1 MSVKSFF
8 VNLINSLL
16 DGSFDRMRI
25 IGQMNKAFEESFYT
39 GELDRMCKVSISTGY
54 PPFAHE
60 MSSLSFR
67 SGFKI
72 SIENDCSLKESE
84 MEELAS
90 YVTGNIAFVRQL
102 MSLGFDTLIIKG
114 KTSGMSRM
122 YALKRFA
129 NLNQYFIK

>member
-1 MSVKSFF
+1 M
-8 VNLINSLL
+8 INSLL

-39 GELDRMCKVSISTGY
+39 GELDRMCKVSIAMGY
-54 PPFAHE
+54 QPFAHE
-60 MSSLSFR
+60 MSCLSFR

-72 SIENDCSLKESE
+72 SIENDSSLKESE
-84 MEELAS
+84 LEELAS
-90 YVTGNIAFVRQL
+90 YVTGNVAFVRQL

-114 KTSGMSRM
+114 KINGMNKM

-129 NLNQYFIK
+129 NLSQYYIK

>member
-1 MSVKSFF
+1 MSIKSFF

-39 GELDRMCKVSISTGY
+39 GELDRMCKVSIAMGY
-54 PPFAHE
+54 QPFAHE
-60 MSSLSFR
+60 MSCLSFR

-72 SIENDCSLKESE
+72 SIENDSSLKESE
-84 MEELAS
+84 LEELAS
-90 YVTGNIAFVRQL
+90 YVTGNVAFVRQL

-114 KTSGMSRM
+114 KINGMNKM

-129 NLNQYFIK
+129 NLSQYYIK

>member
-1 MSVKSFF
+1 MNIKNFF

-25 IGQMNKAFEESFYT
+25 INQMNKAFEESFYT
-39 GELDRMCKVSISTGY
+39 GELDRMCKVSISMGHQ
-54 PPFAHE
+54 PFAHE

-72 SIENDCSLKESE
+72 SIENDSSLKESE
-84 MEELAS
+84 IEELAS
-90 YVTGNIAFVRQL
+90 YVTENVVFVRQL

-114 KTSGMSRM
+114 KTLGTNRI
-122 YALKRFA
+122 YALKRYA
-129 NLNQYFIK
+129 NLSQYFIQ

>member
-1 MSVKSFF
+1 MSIKSFF

-39 GELDRMCKVSISTGY
+39 GELDRMCKVSIAMGHQ
-54 PPFAHE
+54 PFAHE
-60 MSSLSFR
+60 MSCLSFR

-72 SIENDCSLKESE
+72 SIENDSSLKESE
-84 MEELAS
+84 IEELSS
-90 YVTGNIAFVRQL
+90 YVTGNVAFVRQL

-114 KTSGMSRM
+114 KTLGMNKI
-122 YALKRFA
+122 YALKKYA
-129 NLNQYFIK
+129 NLSQYFIQ

>member
-1 MSVKSFF
+1 MSIKSFF

-16 DGSFDRMRI
+16 DGLFDRMRI

-39 GELDRMCKVSISTGY
+39 GELDRMCKVSIAMGY
-54 PPFAHE
+54 QPFAHE
-60 MSSLSFR
+60 MSCLSFR

-72 SIENDCSLKESE
+72 SIENDSSLKESE
-84 MEELAS
+84 LEELAS
-90 YVTGNIAFVRQL
+90 YVTGNVAFVRQL

-114 KTSGMSRM
+114 KINGMNKM

-129 NLNQYFIK
+129 NLSQYYIK

>member
-1 MSVKSFF
+1 MSIKSFF

-39 GELDRMCKVSISTGY
+39 GELDRMCKVSIAMGY
-54 PPFAHE
+54 QPFAHE
-60 MSSLSFR
+60 MSCLSFR

-72 SIENDCSLKESE
+72 SIENDSSLKESE
-84 MEELAS
+84 LEELAS
-90 YVTGNIAFVRQL
+90 YVTGNVAFVRQL

-114 KTSGMSRM
+114 EINGMNKM

-129 NLNQYFIK
+129 NLSQYYIK